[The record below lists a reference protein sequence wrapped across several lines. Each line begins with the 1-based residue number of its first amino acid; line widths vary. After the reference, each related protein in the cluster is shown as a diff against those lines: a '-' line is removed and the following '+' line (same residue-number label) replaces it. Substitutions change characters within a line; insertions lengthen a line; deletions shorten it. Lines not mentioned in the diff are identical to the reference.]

1 MSNKKDYY
9 EILDVDKKA
18 SQDEIKKAYRKLVK
32 KYHPDVNDAD
42 DSEEKFKEVQE
53 AYEIL
58 SDESKRKAY
67 DQYGHAGTA
76 GFGGQGDPY
85 SGFNGYTQGT
95 PFDMGDIFNTFF
107 GGNTSGFDFG
117 FGGQRGRQPEV
128 RGSDVRYKIR
138 LKFEEAVKGG
148 TFTLNVERDVECF
161 ECGGTGSETSK
172 TKVCPKCGGSGRI
185 QKVQRTILG
194 SISVNSICEECGG
207 TGEVPEQKCK
217 KCGGSGIEVERKEEK
232 IKVPAGAYDGM
243 VLRFKGG
250 GNAGPKGTPSG
261 DLYIEVEVEPSEEFE
276 RRGNDL
282 YSEVEIPIYT
292 AVLGGETNVN
302 TPYGKVKL
310 KIPKATEGGSIFRIK
325 EKGMPVLGSED
336 EKGDLYV
343 KTNLEVPKGFRER
356 RRNCGKSLKTSL
368 RMFAL

>member
-1 MSNKKDYY
+1 MDKKDYY
-9 EILDVDKKA
+9 EILGVDKKA
-18 SQDEIKKAYRKLVK
+18 GQDDIKKAYRKLVK

-42 DSEEKFKEVQE
+42 DAEMKFKEVQE

-85 SGFNGYTQGT
+85 SGFNGYTQGA

-107 GGNTSGFDFG
+107 GGSASGFDFG
-117 FGGQRGRQPEV
+117 FGGQNSRQTQV

-138 LKFEEAVKGG
+138 LDFDEAVKGG
-148 TFTLNVERDVECF
+148 TFRLNIERDINCSECD
-161 ECGGTGSETSK
+161 GTGSETGK
-172 TKVCPKCGGSGRI
+172 MKVCPTCGGSGRV

-194 SISVNSICEECGG
+194 SIALNSLCQECEGS
-207 TGEVPEQKCK
+207 GEVPEEKCK
-217 KCGGSGIEVERKEEK
+217 SCGGIGTQVDRKEEK

-250 GNAGPKGTPSG
+250 GNVGPKSTPPG
-261 DLYIEVEVEPSEEFE
+261 DLYIEVEVEPSQEFE

-282 YSEVEIPIYT
+282 YSEVDIPIYM
-292 AVLGGETNVN
+292 AVLGGETKVN
-302 TPYGKVKL
+302 TPYGKVTL

-325 EKGMPVLGSED
+325 DKGMPILGRED
-336 EKGDLYV
+336 EKGNLYV
-343 KTNLEVPKGFRER
+343 KANLEVPRKLSRKE
-356 RRNCGKSLKTSL
+356 KKLWEELEEIS
-368 RMFAL
+368 

>member
-9 EILDVDKKA
+9 EILGVDKKA
-18 SQDEIKKAYRKLVK
+18 SQDELKKAYRKLVK

-42 DSEEKFKEVQE
+42 DAEEKFKEVQE

-85 SGFNGYTQGT
+85 GGFNGYTQGA

-107 GGNTSGFDFG
+107 GGNSSGFDFG
-117 FGGQRGRQPEV
+117 FGGQAGRRAEV
-128 RGSDVRYKIR
+128 KGSDVRYKIR
-138 LKFEEAVKGG
+138 LSFEEAVKGG
-148 TFTLNVERDVECF
+148 TFSLNIERDVHCSS
-161 ECGGTGSETSK
+161 CDGTGSETSK

-194 SISVNSICEECGG
+194 SISVNSVCDECGG
-207 TGEVPEQKCK
+207 SGEVPEEKCK
-217 KCGGSGIEVERKEEK
+217 KCGGIGTEAQRKEEK

-243 VLRFKGG
+243 ILRFKGG
-250 GNAGPKGTPSG
+250 GNVGPKGTPPG
-261 DLYIEVEVEPSEEFE
+261 DLYIEIEVEPSEEFE

-282 YSEVEIPIYT
+282 YSEVEIPIYM
-292 AVLGGETNVN
+292 AVLGGETKVN

-310 KIPKATEGGSIFRIK
+310 KIPKGTEGGSIFRIK
-325 EKGMPVLGSED
+325 EKGMSVLGRED

-343 KTNLEVPKGFRER
+343 KTNLEVPKRISRKE
-356 RRNCGKSLKTSL
+356 KKLWEELEKI
-368 RMFAL
+368 M